1 MNENDL
7 DCLDWLSQSP
17 SINIILNMWL
27 ILKLCLG
34 KSPTAIKTRVDLNF
48 ENVVLSNYSQCQK
61 LISHNSEKIKSCN

>member
-1 MNENDL
+1 MNENYL

-17 SINIILNMWL
+17 SINIILNIWL

-61 LISHNSEKIKSCN
+61 HITQFREN

>member
-34 KSPTAIKTRVDLNF
+34 KSPTAIKTKVDLNF
-48 ENVVLSNYSQCQK
+48 ENVVLSN
-61 LISHNSEKIKSCN
+61 